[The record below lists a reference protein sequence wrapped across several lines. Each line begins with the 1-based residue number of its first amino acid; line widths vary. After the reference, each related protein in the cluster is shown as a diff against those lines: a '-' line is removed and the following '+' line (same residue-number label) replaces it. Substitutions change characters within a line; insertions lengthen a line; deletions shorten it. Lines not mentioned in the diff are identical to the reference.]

1 MTFAYC
7 HFFTMFLLSLI
18 VQKICYNF
26 VKTTKSELQQFKTK
40 TTTTTTVEIEIKKN
54 EIKKITEN
62 KRGNNKDF

>member
-40 TTTTTTVEIEIKKN
+40 TTATTTKV

>member
-26 VKTTKSELQQFKTK
+26 VKTAKSELQQFKTNTTA
-40 TTTTTTVEIEIKKN
+40 TTTKV